1 VGLVVAEMVVIKMTL
16 LLKVDK
22 QTLVVEVVEATILP
36 TVVLVDQVDL
46 A

>member
-1 VGLVVAEMVVIKMTL
+1 VGLVVAEMVVIKTTL